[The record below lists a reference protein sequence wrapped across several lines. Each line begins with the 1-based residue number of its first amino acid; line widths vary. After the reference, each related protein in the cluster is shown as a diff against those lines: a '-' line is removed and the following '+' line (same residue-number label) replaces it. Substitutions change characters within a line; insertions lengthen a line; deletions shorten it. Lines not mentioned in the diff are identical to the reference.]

1 MKRAYQTAL
10 LAGALWFQCAAQAGQ
25 LTLYTD
31 VNFSGHA
38 VTVQGATRDL
48 GSLGFNDRASS
59 MVIASGRWEVC
70 VDADF
75 RGHCELFERGQYA
88 RIDGWNDNISSVR
101 EVGGRGDQ
109 RGRGQQ
115 WQEERGRDERGRD
128 DRGRDERERDE
139 RGRDGSWQQGRD
151 EPGRGALLELFSQ
164 PNFSGARMS
173 LSRDAHNLS
182 QFDFNDR
189 ATSIVVQEGQWEVC
203 MHADFGGQCRVYGPG
218 RYARLGPMEQ
228 QISSVRRLR

>member
-31 VNFSGHA
+31 INFNGRA
-38 VTVQGATRDL
+38 VTVQGDARDL
-48 GSLGFNDRASS
+48 VQIGFNDRASS
-59 MVIASGRWEVC
+59 MVIGSGRWEIC

-75 RGHCELFERGQYA
+75 RGRCQIFERGEYA
-88 RIDGWNDNISSVR
+88 RLDGWNDNISSVR

-115 WQEERGRDERGRD
+115 WQDDRGRDGRDERDERGRDERGRD
-128 DRGRDERERDE
+128 E
-139 RGRDGSWQQGRD
+139 RGPSWQQGRG
-151 EPGRGALLELFSQ
+151 EPGRGAMLELFSQ

-173 LSRDAHNLS
+173 LSRDARNLNE
-182 QFDFNDR
+182 FDFNDR
-189 ATSIVVQEGQWEVC
+189 ANSIVVQGGEWEVC

-218 RYARLGPMEQ
+218 RYARLGPLEQ